1 MYKTPESPTS
11 PPPTPSPL
19 TLPRSS
25 GEILPVTT
33 PIETLPTR
41 ITKQQPEQT
50 VVNFP
55 ISAGSGAGRINL
67 QIGEL
72 PCFGKELRAFL
83 AHYLKSHVHDQLT
96 VLRGEAAEKL
106 AEALKKFRGLTGTA
120 PLIAIGR
127 QARRERR
134 GLWRGFPI
142 VKKLVH
148 GNFES
153 AGHFFECLDTRDGV
167 TVLHTRNVAALEAGA
182 PRCPLAKALFV
193 PGWRV
198 NVLR

>member
-127 QARRERR
+127 QARRKRGGAREGLLHRKKAGTWEFRERGPFFR
-134 GLWRGFPI
+134 VSRYSGWCDCSPHAKRS
-142 VKKLVH
+142 
-148 GNFES
+148 S
-153 AGHFFECLDTRDGV
+153 A
-167 TVLHTRNVAALEAGA
+167 
-182 PRCPLAKALFV
+182 
-193 PGWRV
+193 
-198 NVLR
+198 